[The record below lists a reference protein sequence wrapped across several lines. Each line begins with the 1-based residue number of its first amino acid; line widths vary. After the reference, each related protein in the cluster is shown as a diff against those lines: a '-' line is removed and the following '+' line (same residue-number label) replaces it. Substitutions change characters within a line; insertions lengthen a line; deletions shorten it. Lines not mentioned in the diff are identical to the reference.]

1 MIKIIAGGKK
11 PTKEYQEIIDDYK
24 KRLRKPYDIVWQ
36 YMDED
41 KLTKYL
47 VTWPFDRAKEY
58 VICCDERGK
67 NISSRE
73 YSAKLT
79 EIFTQGKN
87 IVILIGGAYGFTD
100 DVRKN
105 SDFVWS
111 FSNLVF
117 PHALARLI
125 VTEQVYRA
133 EEIAKG
139 SPYHHD

>member
-11 PTKEYQEIIDDYK
+11 PTKEYQEIIDDYE

-47 VTWPFDRAKEY
+47 ATWPFDRAKEY

-79 EIFTQGKN
+79 EVFTQGKN
-87 IVILIGGAYGFTD
+87 VVILIGGAYGFTD